1 MEPKRVIFLSLMICY
16 IGLGVINPD
25 LAPLIR
31 EMGLDEMHAGWIISA
46 SALILLLGAPIWGQ
60 QSDRF
65 GRKPIMIVGLLGFS
79 FSLVLF
85 AWLAWIGLQGKIEL
99 TFLFILLLLSRT
111 LFGLFFPAMTSSG
124 QALMADLTPLNERAA
139 GMAMIGAAS
148 GIGFLIGPAMG
159 AALAGIHLLFPIVV
173 AAVLSL
179 FAALLVY
186 ARIPRFT
193 PKSSGERNKLNL
205 RKPGI
210 RPYLLIALCLMSALV
225 MLQVTAGF
233 YVQDKFGLNSKY
245 TALWVGISLFCVG
258 FMMALVQMAVIRK
271 RSFMPRT
278 LLRIGLPILGTGLL
292 LLVYIDHLFGFVL
305 SFLLLG
311 VGSGF
316 AIPGY
321 TAGVSMASGEEEQ
334 GAAAGL
340 TTAAT
345 GVGSFVAPI
354 VGTALYRIQP
364 EAPYWLAF
372 LVIALLSM
380 YVWSTHRGLDIQQIA
395 IKNNL

>member
-16 IGLGVINPD
+16 IGLGVINPV

-46 SALILLLGAPIWGQ
+46 SALILLLGAPIWGK

-65 GRKPIMIVGLLGFS
+65 GRKPIMIIGLVGFT

-85 AWLAWIGLQGKIEL
+85 AWLSWIGLQGRTEL
-99 TFLFILLLLSRT
+99 TLLFILLLLSRM
-111 LFGLFFPAMTSSG
+111 LFGLFFSAMTSSG
-124 QALMADLTPLNERAA
+124 QALMADLTSLNERSA

-159 AALAGIHLLFPIVV
+159 AALSGIHLLFPIVV

-179 FAALLVY
+179 FAALMVY
-186 ARIPRFT
+186 VRIPRFT
-193 PKSSGERNKLNL
+193 PKSSGKRNKLNL

-210 RPYLLIALCLMSALV
+210 RPYLLIALCMMSAIV

-233 YVQDKFGLNSKY
+233 YVQDKFGLNSKD

-258 FMMALVQMAVIRK
+258 FMMALVQIVVIRK

-278 LLRIGLPILGTGLL
+278 LLRIGLPILGGGLL
-292 LLVYIDHLFGFVL
+292 LLVFINNLFSFVL
-305 SFLLLG
+305 AFLLLG
-311 VGSGF
+311 VGGGF
-316 AIPGY
+316 AMPGY
-321 TAGVSMASGEEEQ
+321 TAGVSLASGEEEQ

-354 VGTALYRIQP
+354 AGTVLYRIQP
-364 EAPYWLAF
+364 EAPYWVGF
-372 LVIALLSM
+372 LVVALLTI
-380 YVWSTHRGLDIQQIA
+380 YVWSTHRGLVVEQIA
-395 IKNNL
+395 IKNN

>member
-16 IGLGVINPD
+16 IGLGVINPV

-46 SALILLLGAPIWGQ
+46 SALILLLGAPIWGK

-65 GRKPIMIVGLLGFS
+65 GRKPIMIIGLVGFT

-85 AWLAWIGLQGKIEL
+85 AWLSWIGLQGRTEL
-99 TFLFILLLLSRT
+99 TLLFILLLLSRM

-124 QALMADLTPLNERAA
+124 QALMADLTSLNERSA

-159 AALAGIHLLFPIVV
+159 AALSGIHLLFPIVV

-179 FAALLVY
+179 FAALMVY
-186 ARIPRFT
+186 VRIPRFT
-193 PKSSGERNKLNL
+193 PKSSGKRNKLNL

-210 RPYLLIALCLMSALV
+210 RPYLLIALCMMSAIV

-233 YVQDKFGLNSKY
+233 YVQDKFGLNSKD

-258 FMMALVQMAVIRK
+258 FMMALVQIVVIRK

-278 LLRIGLPILGTGLL
+278 LLRIGLPILGGGLL
-292 LLVYIDHLFGFVL
+292 LLVFINNLFSFVL
-305 SFLLLG
+305 ASLLLG
-311 VGSGF
+311 VGGGF
-316 AIPGY
+316 AMPGY
-321 TAGVSMASGEEEQ
+321 TAGVSLASGEEEQ

-354 VGTALYRIQP
+354 AGTALYRIQP
-364 EAPYWLAF
+364 EAPYWVGF
-372 LVIALLSM
+372 LVVALLTI
-380 YVWSTHRGLDIQQIA
+380 YVWSTHRGLVVEQIV
-395 IKNNL
+395 IKNN

>member
-16 IGLGVINPD
+16 IGLGVINPV

-46 SALILLLGAPIWGQ
+46 SALVLLLGAPIWGK

-65 GRKPIMIVGLLGFS
+65 GRKPIMIIGLVGFT

-85 AWLAWIGLQGKIEL
+85 AWLSWIGLQGKTEL
-99 TFLFILLLLSRT
+99 TLLFILLLFSRM

-124 QALMADLTPLNERAA
+124 QALMADLTSLHERSA

-159 AALAGIHLLFPIVV
+159 AALSGIHLLFPIVV

-186 ARIPRFT
+186 VRIPRFT
-193 PKSSGERNKLNL
+193 PKSSGNRNKLNL

-210 RPYLLIALCLMSALV
+210 RPYLLIALCMMSAIV

-233 YVQDKFGLNSKY
+233 YVQDKFELNSTD

-258 FMMALVQMAVIRK
+258 FMMALIQMVVIRK
-271 RSFMPRT
+271 RAFMPRT
-278 LLRIGLPILGTGLL
+278 LLRIGLPILGGGLL
-292 LLVYIDHLFGFVL
+292 LLVFISNLFSFIL
-305 SFLLLG
+305 AFLLLG
-311 VGSGF
+311 VGGGF
-316 AIPGY
+316 AMPGY

-364 EAPYWLAF
+364 EAPYWVGF
-372 LVIALLSM
+372 LVVAMLTI
-380 YVWSTHRGLDIQQIA
+380 YVWSTHRGLVVEPISV
-395 IKNNL
+395 KNN

>member
-16 IGLGVINPD
+16 IGLGVINPV

-46 SALILLLGAPIWGQ
+46 SALILLLGAPIWGK

-65 GRKPIMIVGLLGFS
+65 GRKPIMIIGLVGFT

-85 AWLAWIGLQGKIEL
+85 AWLSWIGLQGRTEL
-99 TFLFILLLLSRT
+99 TLLFILLLLSRM

-124 QALMADLTPLNERAA
+124 QALMADLTSLNERSA

-159 AALAGIHLLFPIVV
+159 AALSGIHLLFPIVV

-179 FAALLVY
+179 FAALMVY
-186 ARIPRFT
+186 VRIPRFT
-193 PKSSGERNKLNL
+193 PKSSGIRNKLNL

-210 RPYLLIALCLMSALV
+210 RPYLLIALCMMCAIV

-233 YVQDKFGLNSKY
+233 YVQDKFGLNSKD

-258 FMMALVQMAVIRK
+258 FMMALVQIVVIRK

-278 LLRIGLPILGTGLL
+278 LLRIGLPILGGGLL
-292 LLVYIDHLFGFVL
+292 LLVFINNLFSFVL
-305 SFLLLG
+305 AFLLLG
-311 VGSGF
+311 VGGGF
-316 AIPGY
+316 AMPGY
-321 TAGVSMASGEEEQ
+321 TAGVSLASGEEEQ

-354 VGTALYRIQP
+354 AGTVLYRIQP
-364 EAPYWLAF
+364 EAPYWVGF
-372 LVIALLSM
+372 LVVALLTI
-380 YVWSTHRGLDIQQIA
+380 YVWSTHRGLVVEQIA
-395 IKNNL
+395 IKNN

>member
-16 IGLGVINPD
+16 IGLGVINPV

-46 SALILLLGAPIWGQ
+46 SALVLLLGAPIWGK

-65 GRKPIMIVGLLGFS
+65 GRKPIMIIGLVGFT

-85 AWLAWIGLQGKIEL
+85 AWLSWIGLQGKTEL
-99 TFLFILLLLSRT
+99 TLLFILLLFSRM

-124 QALMADLTPLNERAA
+124 QALMADLTSLHERSA

-159 AALAGIHLLFPIVV
+159 AALSGIHLLFPIVV

-186 ARIPRFT
+186 VRIPRFT
-193 PKSSGERNKLNL
+193 PKSSGNRNKLNL

-210 RPYLLIALCLMSALV
+210 RPYLLVALCMMSAIV

-233 YVQDKFGLNSKY
+233 YVQDKFGLNSKD

-258 FMMALVQMAVIRK
+258 FMMALVQMVVIRK

-278 LLRIGLPILGTGLL
+278 LLRIGLPILGGGLL
-292 LLVYIDHLFGFVL
+292 LLVFINNLFSFVL
-305 SFLLLG
+305 AFLLLG
-311 VGSGF
+311 VGGGF
-316 AIPGY
+316 AMPGY
-321 TAGVSMASGEEEQ
+321 TAGVSLASGEEEQ

-354 VGTALYRIQP
+354 AGTALYRIQP
-364 EAPYWLAF
+364 EAPYWVGF
-372 LVIALLSM
+372 LVVALLTI
-380 YVWSTHRGLDIQQIA
+380 YVWSTHRGLVVEPIA
-395 IKNNL
+395 IKNN

>member
-16 IGLGVINPD
+16 IGLGVINPV

-46 SALILLLGAPIWGQ
+46 SALILLLGAPIWGK

-65 GRKPIMIVGLLGFS
+65 GRKPIMIIGLVGFT

-85 AWLAWIGLQGKIEL
+85 AWLSWIGLQGRTEL
-99 TFLFILLLLSRT
+99 TLLFILLLLSRM

-124 QALMADLTPLNERAA
+124 QALMADLTSLNERSA

-159 AALAGIHLLFPIVV
+159 AALSGIHLLFPIVV

-179 FAALLVY
+179 FAALMVY
-186 ARIPRFT
+186 VRIPRFT
-193 PKSSGERNKLNL
+193 PKSSGKRNKLNL

-210 RPYLLIALCLMSALV
+210 RPYLLIALCMMSAIV

-233 YVQDKFGLNSKY
+233 YVQDKFGLDSKD

-258 FMMALVQMAVIRK
+258 FMMALVQIIVIRK

-278 LLRIGLPILGTGLL
+278 LLRIGLPILGGGLL
-292 LLVYIDHLFGFVL
+292 LLVFINNLFSFVL
-305 SFLLLG
+305 AFLLLG
-311 VGSGF
+311 VGGGF
-316 AIPGY
+316 AMPGY
-321 TAGVSMASGEEEQ
+321 TAGVSLASGEEEQ

-354 VGTALYRIQP
+354 AGTALYQIQP
-364 EAPYWLAF
+364 EAPYWVGF
-372 LVIALLSM
+372 LVVALLTI
-380 YVWSTHRGLDIQQIA
+380 YVWSTHRGLVVEQIA
-395 IKNNL
+395 IKNN

>member
-16 IGLGVINPD
+16 IGLGVINPV

-46 SALILLLGAPIWGQ
+46 SALILLLGAPIWGK

-65 GRKPIMIVGLLGFS
+65 GRKPIMIIGLVGFT

-85 AWLAWIGLQGKIEL
+85 AWLSWIGLQGRTEL
-99 TFLFILLLLSRT
+99 TLLFILLLLSRM

-124 QALMADLTPLNERAA
+124 QALMADLTSLHERSA

-159 AALAGIHLLFPIVV
+159 AALSGIHLLFPIVV

-186 ARIPRFT
+186 LRIPRFT
-193 PKSSGERNKLNL
+193 PKSSGNRNKLNL

-210 RPYLLIALCLMSALV
+210 RPYLLIALCMMSAIV

-233 YVQDKFGLNSKY
+233 YVQDKFELNSTD

-258 FMMALVQMAVIRK
+258 FMMALIQMVVIRK
-271 RSFMPRT
+271 RAFMPRT
-278 LLRIGLPILGTGLL
+278 LLRIGLPILGGGLL
-292 LLVYIDHLFGFVL
+292 LLVFISNLFSFIL
-305 SFLLLG
+305 AFLLLG
-311 VGSGF
+311 VGGGF
-316 AIPGY
+316 AMPGY

-364 EAPYWLAF
+364 EAPYWVGF
-372 LVIALLSM
+372 LVVAMLTI
-380 YVWSTHRGLDIQQIA
+380 YVWSTHRGLVVEPISV
-395 IKNNL
+395 KNN

>member
-16 IGLGVINPD
+16 IGLGVINPV

-46 SALILLLGAPIWGQ
+46 SALILLLGAPIWGK

-65 GRKPIMIVGLLGFS
+65 GRKPIMIIGLVGFT

-85 AWLAWIGLQGKIEL
+85 AWLSWIGLQGRTEL
-99 TFLFILLLLSRT
+99 TLLFILLLFSRM

-124 QALMADLTPLNERAA
+124 QALMADLTLLHERSA

-159 AALAGIHLLFPIVV
+159 AALSGIHLLFLIVV

-186 ARIPRFT
+186 VRIPRFT
-193 PKSSGERNKLNL
+193 PKSSGKTNKLNL

-210 RPYLLIALCLMSALV
+210 RPYLLIALCMMSAIV

-233 YVQDKFGLNSKY
+233 YVQDKFGLNY
-245 TALWVGISLFCVG
+245 ADTALWVGISLFCVG
-258 FMMALVQMAVIRK
+258 FMMALVQMVVIRK

-278 LLRIGLPILGTGLL
+278 LLRIGLPILGGGLL
-292 LLVYIDHLFGFVL
+292 LLVFINNLFSFVL
-305 SFLLLG
+305 AFLLLG
-311 VGSGF
+311 VGGGF
-316 AIPGY
+316 AMPGY
-321 TAGVSMASGEEEQ
+321 IAGVSLASGEEEQ

-354 VGTALYRIQP
+354 AGTALYRIQP
-364 EAPYWLAF
+364 EAPYWVGF
-372 LVIALLSM
+372 LVVALLTI
-380 YVWSTHRGLDIQQIA
+380 YVWSTHRGLVVEPIVVE
-395 IKNNL
+395 NN

>member
-16 IGLGVINPD
+16 IGLGVINPV

-31 EMGLDEMHAGWIISA
+31 EIGLDEMHAGWIISA
-46 SALILLLGAPIWGQ
+46 SALVLLLSAPIWGH

-65 GRKPIMIVGLLGFS
+65 GRKPIMIIGLIGFT

-233 YVQDKFGLNSKY
+233 YVQDKFGLNSKD

-292 LLVYIDHLFGFVL
+292 LLVSIDHLFGFVL

-311 VGSGF
+311 VGGGF

-372 LVIALLSM
+372 FVIALLSM
-380 YVWSTHRGLDIQQIA
+380 YVWSTHRGLDVQQIA
-395 IKNNL
+395 IKNN

>member
-16 IGLGVINPD
+16 IGLGVINPV

-46 SALILLLGAPIWGQ
+46 SALILLLGAPIWGK

-65 GRKPIMIVGLLGFS
+65 GRKPIMIIGLVGFT

-85 AWLAWIGLQGKIEL
+85 AWLSWIGLQGRTEL
-99 TFLFILLLLSRT
+99 TLLFILLLLSRM

-124 QALMADLTPLNERAA
+124 QALMADLTSLNERSA

-159 AALAGIHLLFPIVV
+159 AALSGIHLLFPIVV

-179 FAALLVY
+179 FAALMVY
-186 ARIPRFT
+186 VRIPRFI
-193 PKSSGERNKLNL
+193 PKSSGKRNKLNL

-210 RPYLLIALCLMSALV
+210 RPYLLIALCMMSAIV

-233 YVQDKFGLNSKY
+233 YVQDKFGLNSKD

-258 FMMALVQMAVIRK
+258 FMMALVQIVVIRK
-271 RSFMPRT
+271 RFFMPRT
-278 LLRIGLPILGTGLL
+278 LLRIGLPILGGGLL
-292 LLVYIDHLFGFVL
+292 LLVFINNLFSFVL
-305 SFLLLG
+305 AFLLLG
-311 VGSGF
+311 VGGGF
-316 AIPGY
+316 AMPGY
-321 TAGVSMASGEEEQ
+321 TAGVSLASGEEEQ

-354 VGTALYRIQP
+354 AGTALYRIQP
-364 EAPYWLAF
+364 EAPYWVGF
-372 LVIALLSM
+372 LVVALLTI
-380 YVWSTHRGLDIQQIA
+380 YVWSTHRGLVVEQIA
-395 IKNNL
+395 IKNN

>member
-16 IGLGVINPD
+16 IGLGVINPV

-46 SALILLLGAPIWGQ
+46 SALILLLGAPIWGK

-65 GRKPIMIVGLLGFS
+65 GRKPIMIIGLVGFT

-85 AWLAWIGLQGKIEL
+85 AWLSWIGLQGRTEL
-99 TFLFILLLLSRT
+99 TLLFILLLLSRM

-124 QALMADLTPLNERAA
+124 QALMADLTSLNERSA

-159 AALAGIHLLFPIVV
+159 AALSGIHLLFPIVV
-173 AAVLSL
+173 VAVLSL
-179 FAALLVY
+179 FAALMVY
-186 ARIPRFT
+186 VRIPRFI
-193 PKSSGERNKLNL
+193 PKSSGKRNKLNL

-210 RPYLLIALCLMSALV
+210 RPYLLIALCMMSAIV

-233 YVQDKFGLNSKY
+233 YVQDKFGLNSKD

-258 FMMALVQMAVIRK
+258 FMMALVQMVVIRK

-278 LLRIGLPILGTGLL
+278 LLRIGLPILGGGLL
-292 LLVYIDHLFGFVL
+292 LLVFINNLFSFVL
-305 SFLLLG
+305 AFLLLG
-311 VGSGF
+311 VGGGF
-316 AIPGY
+316 AMPGY
-321 TAGVSMASGEEEQ
+321 TAGVSLASGEEEQ

-354 VGTALYRIQP
+354 AGTALYRIQP
-364 EAPYWLAF
+364 EAPYWVGF
-372 LVIALLSM
+372 FVVALLTI
-380 YVWSTHRGLDIQQIA
+380 YVWSTHRGLVVEQIA
-395 IKNNL
+395 IKNN

>member
-16 IGLGVINPD
+16 IGLGVINPV

-46 SALILLLGAPIWGQ
+46 SALILLLGAPIWGK

-65 GRKPIMIVGLLGFS
+65 GRKPIMIIGLVGFT

-85 AWLAWIGLQGKIEL
+85 AWLSWIGLQGRTEL
-99 TFLFILLLLSRT
+99 TLLFILLLLSRM

-124 QALMADLTPLNERAA
+124 QALMADLTSLNERSA

-159 AALAGIHLLFPIVV
+159 AALSGIHLLFPIVV

-179 FAALLVY
+179 FAALMVY
-186 ARIPRFT
+186 VRIPRFT
-193 PKSSGERNKLNL
+193 PKSSGKRNKLNL

-210 RPYLLIALCLMSALV
+210 RPYLLIALCMMSAIV

-233 YVQDKFGLNSKY
+233 YVQDKFGLNSKD

-258 FMMALVQMAVIRK
+258 FMMALVQIVVIRK

-278 LLRIGLPILGTGLL
+278 LLRIGLPILGGGLL
-292 LLVYIDHLFGFVL
+292 LLVFINNLFSFVL
-305 SFLLLG
+305 AFLLLG
-311 VGSGF
+311 VGGGF
-316 AIPGY
+316 AMPGY
-321 TAGVSMASGEEEQ
+321 TAGVSLASGEEEQ

-354 VGTALYRIQP
+354 AGTPLYRIQP
-364 EAPYWLAF
+364 EAPYWVGF
-372 LVIALLSM
+372 LVVAVLTI
-380 YVWSTHRGLDIQQIA
+380 YVWSTHRGLVVEQIA
-395 IKNNL
+395 IKNN

>member
-16 IGLGVINPD
+16 IGLGVINPV

-46 SALILLLGAPIWGQ
+46 SALVLLLGAPIWGK

-65 GRKPIMIVGLLGFS
+65 GRKPIMIIGLVGFT

-85 AWLAWIGLQGKIEL
+85 AWLSWIGLQGKTEL
-99 TFLFILLLLSRT
+99 TLLFILLLFSRM

-124 QALMADLTPLNERAA
+124 QALMADLTSLHERSA

-159 AALAGIHLLFPIVV
+159 AALSGIHLLFPIVV

-186 ARIPRFT
+186 VRIPRFT
-193 PKSSGERNKLNL
+193 PKSSGNRNKLNL

-210 RPYLLIALCLMSALV
+210 RPYLLVALCMMSAIV

-233 YVQDKFGLNSKY
+233 YVQDKFGLNSKD

-258 FMMALVQMAVIRK
+258 FMMALVQMVVIRK

-278 LLRIGLPILGTGLL
+278 LLRIGLPILGGGLL
-292 LLVYIDHLFGFVL
+292 LLVFINNLFSFVL
-305 SFLLLG
+305 AFLLLG
-311 VGSGF
+311 VGGGF
-316 AIPGY
+316 AMPGY

-364 EAPYWLAF
+364 EAPYWVGF
-372 LVIALLSM
+372 LVVAMLTI
-380 YVWSTHRGLDIQQIA
+380 YVWSTHRGLVVEPISV
-395 IKNNL
+395 KNN

>member
-16 IGLGVINPD
+16 IGLGVINPV

-46 SALILLLGAPIWGQ
+46 SALILLLGAPIWGK

-65 GRKPIMIVGLLGFS
+65 GRKPIMIIGLVGFT

-85 AWLAWIGLQGKIEL
+85 AWLSWIGLQGRTEL
-99 TFLFILLLLSRT
+99 TLLFILLLLSRM

-124 QALMADLTPLNERAA
+124 QALMADLTSLNERSA

-159 AALAGIHLLFPIVV
+159 AALSGIHLLFPIVV
-173 AAVLSL
+173 VAVLSL
-179 FAALLVY
+179 FAALMVY
-186 ARIPRFT
+186 VRIPRFT
-193 PKSSGERNKLNL
+193 PKSSGKRNKLNL

-210 RPYLLIALCLMSALV
+210 RPYLLIALCMMCAIV

-233 YVQDKFGLNSKY
+233 YVQDKFGLNSKD

-258 FMMALVQMAVIRK
+258 FMMALVQMVVIRK

-278 LLRIGLPILGTGLL
+278 LLRIGLPILGGGLL
-292 LLVYIDHLFGFVL
+292 LLVFINNLFSFVL
-305 SFLLLG
+305 AFLLLG
-311 VGSGF
+311 VGGGF
-316 AIPGY
+316 AMPGY
-321 TAGVSMASGEEEQ
+321 TAGVSLASGEEEQ
-334 GAAAGL
+334 GTAAGL

-354 VGTALYRIQP
+354 AGTALYRIQP
-364 EAPYWLAF
+364 EAPYWVGF
-372 LVIALLSM
+372 LVVALLTI
-380 YVWSTHRGLDIQQIA
+380 YVWSTHRGLVVEQIA
-395 IKNNL
+395 IKNN

>member
-16 IGLGVINPD
+16 IGLGVINPV

-85 AWLAWIGLQGKIEL
+85 AWLAW
-99 TFLFILLLLSRT
+99 
-111 LFGLFFPAMTSSG
+111 
-124 QALMADLTPLNERAA
+124 
-139 GMAMIGAAS
+139 
-148 GIGFLIGPAMG
+148 IGFLIGPAMG

-233 YVQDKFGLNSKY
+233 YVQDKFGLNSKD

-311 VGSGF
+311 VGGGF

>member
-16 IGLGVINPD
+16 IGLGVINPV

-31 EMGLDEMHAGWIISA
+31 EIGLDEMHAGWIISA
-46 SALILLLGAPIWGQ
+46 SALVLLLSAPIWGH

-65 GRKPIMIVGLLGFS
+65 GRKPIMIIGLIGFT

-233 YVQDKFGLNSKY
+233 YVQDKFGLNSKD

-258 FMMALVQMAVIRK
+258 
-271 RSFMPRT
+271 SFVRLRT
-278 LLRIGLPILGTGLL
+278 LFFTARCWRWVRNTGLYGRCFHGIRRRGTGSSSRIDYGGNRGGLL
-292 LLVYIDHLFGFVL
+292 CSPNRWNGIIPNPAGSSLLVSILCDC
-305 SFLLLG
+305 
-311 VGSGF
+311 F
-316 AIPGY
+316 A
-321 TAGVSMASGEEEQ
+321 VNVCLEHASW
-334 GAAAGL
+334 A
-340 TTAAT
+340 
-345 GVGSFVAPI
+345 
-354 VGTALYRIQP
+354 
-364 EAPYWLAF
+364 
-372 LVIALLSM
+372 
-380 YVWSTHRGLDIQQIA
+380 
-395 IKNNL
+395 

>member
-16 IGLGVINPD
+16 IGLGVINPV

-31 EMGLDEMHAGWIISA
+31 EIGLDEMHAGWIISA
-46 SALILLLGAPIWGQ
+46 SALVLLLSAPIWGH

-65 GRKPIMIVGLLGFS
+65 GRKPIMIIGLIGFT

-233 YVQDKFGLNSKY
+233 YVQDKFGLNSKD

-292 LLVYIDHLFGFVL
+292 LLVSIDHLFGFVL
-305 SFLLLG
+305 SFYCSVLE
-311 VGSGF
+311 VGSQYRVIRQVFPWHQEKRNRSSSRIDYGGNRGGLLCSPNRWNGIIPNPAGSSLLVSILCDCF
-316 AIPGY
+316 A
-321 TAGVSMASGEEEQ
+321 VNVCLEHASW
-334 GAAAGL
+334 A
-340 TTAAT
+340 
-345 GVGSFVAPI
+345 
-354 VGTALYRIQP
+354 
-364 EAPYWLAF
+364 
-372 LVIALLSM
+372 
-380 YVWSTHRGLDIQQIA
+380 
-395 IKNNL
+395 